1 MYFMITKLR
10 LLGLL
15 RLLRLLVVLL
25 LLLVLLTEVLSM
37 HEHHLFW
44 SVVVMTVIL
53 LLVDWFVEEWSQLE
67 FSLHSSLILQEL
79 MIRVSFLSDEF
90 LYWGGGEG
98 FINIYT
104 SCSSREGKCYN
115 TLFSVESRDLKQL
128 SIYIPYYEEAI

>member
-1 MYFMITKLR
+1 MWGGGVTKLR

-53 LLVDWFVEEWSQLE
+53 LLVDWFVEEWSLLE
-67 FSLHSSLILQEL
+67 FSLHSGLILQEL
-79 MIRVSFLSDEF
+79 LIRVSFLSDEF
-90 LYWGGGEG
+90 LYWVLIL
-98 FINIYT
+98 FIVCT

-128 SIYIPYYEEAI
+128 SIYIPY